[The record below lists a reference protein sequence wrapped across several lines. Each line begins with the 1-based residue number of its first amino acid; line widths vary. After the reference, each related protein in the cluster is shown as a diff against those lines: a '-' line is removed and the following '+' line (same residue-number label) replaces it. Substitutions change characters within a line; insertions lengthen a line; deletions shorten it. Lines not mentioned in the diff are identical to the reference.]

1 MRSWMILALILIV
14 AACTPTET
22 RERGSTPIDVPLS
35 TDTPT
40 RTSTPTATWTPVPTL
55 TSTPL
60 PTNTRRATSTA
71 TSAPTHTPIP
81 TATPIPSTSTP
92 VPTAAPPPTNTPLPP
107 TATPVPSPTE
117 GPVPAPDPARVVIA
131 RIYYDGDVP
140 RVESDEYAE
149 IANQGGMAIDIGG
162 WRLNAGAPG
171 QDYTFPGFQ
180 LQPGQVCRVYT
191 DERHPEACGFSF
203 ASDKAL
209 WNNKGDCG
217 YLYDATGVQVDEYC
231 Y

>member
-22 RERGSTPIDVPLS
+22 RERGSTPIDVPLA

-60 PTNTRRATSTA
+60 PTNTRRPTSTA

-107 TATPVPSPTE
+107 TAT
-117 GPVPAPDPARVVIA
+117 PVPAPDPARVVIA

>member
-1 MRSWMILALILIV
+1 MPT
-14 AACTPTET
+14 AAP
-22 RERGSTPIDVPLS
+22 SP
-35 TDTPT
+35 TDTP
-40 RTSTPTATWTPVPTL
+40 
-55 TSTPL
+55 L
-60 PTNTRRATSTA
+60 PR
-71 TSAPTHTPIP
+71 
-81 TATPIPSTSTP
+81 TSTP
-92 VPTAAPPPTNTPLPP
+92 VPAPQ
-107 TATPVPSPTE
+107 
-117 GPVPAPDPARVVIA
+117 PANVVIA